1 MSSTWVPIS
10 TQNTHQLFTFQRN
23 NLKTF
28 SFRPHQRTLRFSTRT
43 ISKLSLLDTAVMG
56 DTMINVNAVYKIANA
71 PIEARIK
78 DLMSR
83 MSVKEKLG
91 QMTQI
96 ERAVATPDVIKD
108 LCIAPIGIRATLH
121 S

>member
-1 MSSTWVPIS
+1 
-10 TQNTHQLFTFQRN
+10 
-23 NLKTF
+23 
-28 SFRPHQRTLRFSTRT
+28 
-43 ISKLSLLDTAVMG
+43 MG
-56 DTMINVNAVYKIANA
+56 DTMINVVYKNANA

-96 ERAVATPDVIKD
+96 ERAVATPDVIRD
-108 LCIAPIGIRATLH
+108 LCI
-121 S
+121 

>member
-1 MSSTWVPIS
+1 
-10 TQNTHQLFTFQRN
+10 
-23 NLKTF
+23 
-28 SFRPHQRTLRFSTRT
+28 
-43 ISKLSLLDTAVMG
+43 
-56 DTMINVNAVYKIANA
+56 MINVNAVYKNANA

-78 DLMSR
+78 DLMSH

-108 LCIAPIGIRATLH
+108 LCIGILLICKYMCACLLKYFLVY
-121 S
+121 SVFLSGWIKNK